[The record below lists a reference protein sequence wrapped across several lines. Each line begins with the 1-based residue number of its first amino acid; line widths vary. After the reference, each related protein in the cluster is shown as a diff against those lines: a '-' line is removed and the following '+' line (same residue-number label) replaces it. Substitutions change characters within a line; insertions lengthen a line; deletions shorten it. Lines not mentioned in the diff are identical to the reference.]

1 MTGGRTG
8 ERASLMSRQ
17 IHPVAAGQGGNS
29 TAVRHYNERRLLTVL
44 RRLGEASRPDLARQ
58 LNLTQN
64 TVGQIVQSLEQ
75 QGLITSTGRRMGQRG
90 QPATMLRLDSAGAY
104 AIGIKLGRRS
114 IDALLIDFT
123 GTVLKSRRF
132 ERLDPEPTEAVQ
144 LALRGVRELR
154 RALAPSRRD
163 RLVGVGLALPV
174 TFQPCLSEAEL
185 PTETLQAWQSFDF
198 AAELRSLLDVPVFGE
213 SNGTAVALAELFC
226 GHGRELDD
234 FLCVY
239 LNSSISA
246 GIVLGGDT
254 RRGANGRAGSM
265 QAIPVPPAPQA
276 PPGAETVDPPPGAE
290 TVDPPPGAGAT
301 DPPPGVEA
309 VDPPP
314 GVEAANPTSLFRRA
328 SGSALIRHL
337 RAHGVDVARA
347 GDLHAVMRSH
357 EALVSEWL
365 RDCAEA
371 LVVPLFTTASL
382 LDVQAIIL
390 DGNLPRP
397 LIEALLERLTIL
409 LGGMPAPPVEL
420 RLGSIGNQAAAL
432 GAAFLPLHSRHG
444 QASAAATTV
453 PAE

>member
-8 ERASLMSRQ
+8 ERASSMSRQ

-29 TAVRHYNERRLLTVL
+29 IAVRHFNERRLLTVL
-44 RRLGEASRPDLARQ
+44 RRLGEASKPDLARQ

-104 AIGIKLGRRS
+104 SIGIKLGRRS

-123 GTVLKSRRF
+123 GTILKSRRF
-132 ERLDPEPTEAVQ
+132 ERLDPEPPEAMQ

-154 RALAPSRRD
+154 RALSPSRRD

-174 TFQPCLSEAEL
+174 TFQPCLSETEVPPEL
-185 PTETLQAWQSFDF
+185 LQAWQSFDF
-198 AAELRSLLDVPVFGE
+198 ASELGRVLDVPVFHE

-239 LNSSISA
+239 INSSVSA
-246 GIVLGGDT
+246 GIVLDGDY
-254 RRGANGRAGSM
+254 RNGANGRAGNM
-265 QAIPVPPAPQA
+265 QAILVPPAPRTSRAAAEA
-276 PPGAETVDPPPGAE
+276 PGS
-290 TVDPPPGAGAT
+290 
-301 DPPPGVEA
+301 
-309 VDPPP
+309 
-314 GVEAANPTSLFRRA
+314 TSLFQRA

-337 RAHGVDVARA
+337 RASGVSVSRA

-357 EALVSEWL
+357 ESLVSDWL
-365 RDCAEA
+365 QDCAEA
-371 LVVPLFTTASL
+371 LVVPLLTVASL
-382 LDVQAIIL
+382 LDLQAIIL
-390 DGNLPRP
+390 DGNLPRV
-397 LIEALLERLTIL
+397 LIEALLERLSPL
-409 LGGMPAPPVEL
+409 LGDAAAQAPNPVTL

-432 GAAFLPLHSRHG
+432 GSAFLPLHSRHR
-444 QASAAATTV
+444 QASSAATTF
-453 PAE
+453 PTG

>member
-44 RRLGEASRPDLARQ
+44 RRLGEASKPDLARQ

-132 ERLDPEPTEAVQ
+132 ERLDPEPPEAVQ

-185 PTETLQAWQSFDF
+185 PPELLQAWQSFDF
-198 AAELRSLLDVPVFGE
+198 AAELRGLLDVPVFHE

-246 GIVLGGDT
+246 GIVLGGDI

-265 QAIPVPPAPQA
+265 QAIPVPPAPWA
-276 PPGAETVDPPPGAE
+276 PPGAE
-290 TVDPPPGAGAT
+290 
-301 DPPPGVEA
+301 
-309 VDPPP
+309 
-314 GVEAANPTSLFRRA
+314 AADPTSLSRRA

-337 RAHGVDVARA
+337 RAHGVDIARA

-357 EALVSEWL
+357 EVLVSEWL

-371 LVVPLFTTASL
+371 LVVPLLTTASL

-453 PAE
+453 SPG

>member
-44 RRLGEASRPDLARQ
+44 RRLGEASKPDLARQ

-132 ERLDPEPTEAVQ
+132 ERPDPEPPEAVQ

-185 PTETLQAWQSFDF
+185 PPELLQAWQSVDF
-198 AAELRSLLDVPVFGE
+198 AAELRGLLDVPVFGE

-254 RRGANGRAGSM
+254 RRGANGRAGGM
-265 QAIPVPPAPQA
+265 QAIPVPSARPT
-276 PPGAETVDPPPGAE
+276 PPGT
-290 TVDPPPGAGAT
+290 
-301 DPPPGVEA
+301 
-309 VDPPP
+309 
-314 GVEAANPTSLFRRA
+314 AAADPTSLFRRA

-371 LVVPLFTTASL
+371 LVVPLLTTASL

-397 LIEALLERLTIL
+397 LIEALLERLAIL

-432 GAAFLPLHSRHG
+432 GAAFLPLQSRHG

-453 PAE
+453 PAG

>member
-185 PTETLQAWQSFDF
+185 PPELLQAWQSFDF
-198 AAELRSLLDVPVFGE
+198 AAELRGLLDVPVFHE

-265 QAIPVPPAPQA
+265 QAIPVSPAPWA
-276 PPGAETVDPPPGAE
+276 LPGAE
-290 TVDPPPGAGAT
+290 
-301 DPPPGVEA
+301 
-309 VDPPP
+309 
-314 GVEAANPTSLFRRA
+314 AADPTSLFRRA